1 MHIFDKIIK
10 GGYFTMYQYRV
21 NWFILLLIFIAL
33 FFIMGIIIGVMGK
46 NKKVWIIS
54 LILLVIYILLV
65 NPRTIFIWALLLIN

>member
-1 MHIFDKIIK
+1 
-10 GGYFTMYQYRV
+10 MYQYRV